1 MLSHPLPLGFTKL
14 LLNQQNTSH
23 NAPCLQSFL
32 SALRQTEAAVLP
44 HLVVLLDDTLGSQC
58 VRLEAAGQA

>member
-1 MLSHPLPLGFTKL
+1 MFSHSLPLGFNKL

-23 NAPCLQSFL
+23 NALFLQSFL
-32 SALRQTEAAVLP
+32 IALKQTEAAVLP

-58 VRLEAAGQA
+58 VGLEAAGQA